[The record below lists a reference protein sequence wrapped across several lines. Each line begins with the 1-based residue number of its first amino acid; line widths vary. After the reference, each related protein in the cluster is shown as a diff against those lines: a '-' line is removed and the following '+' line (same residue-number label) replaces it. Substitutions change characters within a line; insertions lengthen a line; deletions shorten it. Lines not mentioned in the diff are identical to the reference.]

1 MKNILRAWTAVF
13 AVVLTL
19 TAITSLADEQAA
31 TTAKH
36 DKTYEGTIVSVNPSD
51 RTLDVKGWLLTK
63 QFNLGGSCAF
73 VMLDKPLGAIGDL
86 RPGEKITVS
95 YQNASGVLAADR
107 VEQKAMTREG
117 TVKAI
122 DPASHKLTLR
132 ANGTD
137 REFQIP
143 DDCKIVLRDNHSGS
157 LANVQIGD
165 RVTVT
170 YETPGDKNVA
180 REIVQGSET
189 FTGEVTA
196 IDLNDRTVKA
206 KAMFGAKQFNLGDN
220 CAIVINGKMGGE
232 LNALKLGDRLE
243 FNYNDVN
250 GVNVANR
257 IATAPQPLE
266 TTSAQPL
273 YP

>member
-1 MKNILRAWTAVF
+1 MERIVNFKFQTIAKLF
-13 AVVLTL
+13 F
-19 TAITSLADEQAA
+19 A
-31 TTAKH
+31 TTIPARWPTCK
-36 DKTYEGTIVSVNPSD
+36 SV
-51 RTLDVKGWLLTK
+51 
-63 QFNLGGSCAF
+63 
-73 VMLDKPLGAIGDL
+73 
-86 RPGEKITVS
+86 
-95 YQNASGVLAADR
+95 
-107 VEQKAMTREG
+107 
-117 TVKAI
+117 
-122 DPASHKLTLR
+122 
-132 ANGTD
+132 
-137 REFQIP
+137 
-143 DDCKIVLRDNHSGS
+143 
-157 LANVQIGD
+157 D